1 MAISFN
7 FLEFRPISG
16 QAFYS
21 FIVFH
26 AEIDKERNRNYLKLF
41 SKIIEL
47 FYENLRAF

>member
-1 MAISFN
+1 MAISFK
-7 FLEFRPISG
+7 FLEIRPISG

-26 AEIDKERNRNYLKLF
+26 AETDRERNKNYLNMF

-47 FYENLRAF
+47 FDENLRAF